1 MALHKE
7 DKRPLQTREDA
18 NGRSNDTC
26 ASVNAG
32 ICGFACCIR
41 AWKINPK
48 TVGLEIS
55 ESGCLQIQQLSGLLD
70 RLTIDEVFMPLTRN
84 PVYIAAEQS
93 GSHPSCPVPAAVL
106 KAAEAALELALPGDA
121 VIRFRPC
128 NGEQTNKL
136 DKFTM
141 E

>member
-7 DKRPLQTREDA
+7 NKRPLQTQKTV

-26 ASVNAG
+26 AFVNAG
-32 ICGFACCIR
+32 ICGFTCCIR
-41 AWKINPK
+41 AWKINPE

-55 ESGCLQIQQLSGLLD
+55 ESECQQIQQLSSLLD
-70 RLTIDEVFMPLTRN
+70 RLTVKEVFMPMTRN

-121 VIRFRPC
+121 VIRFESCKR
-128 NGEQTNKL
+128 NQK
-136 DKFTM
+136 
-141 E
+141 